1 MRLLA
6 LFAAATLA
14 ALALQTIL
22 PLAFPIRSYMP
33 HLILI
38 LSVDLGL
45 RHPSA
50 LAALL
55 AFLMGYATDALSGS
69 QIGLNAFTVTL
80 VFFISY
86 EISGRL
92 LATSDLVGAI
102 TVFAG
107 ALVNSAGSMML
118 SSDQGAL
125 WRTNATVAQRIAIQA
140 LITALLAPPVF
151 ALLRRGKL
159 LFGLPPRNARE

>member
-1 MRLLA
+1 VRLLA
-6 LFAAATLA
+6 LYVAATFA
-14 ALALQTIL
+14 ALAIQTIL
-22 PLAFPIRSYMP
+22 PFWFPIQGFVP

-50 LAALL
+50 PAALM
-55 AFLMGYATDALSGS
+55 AFAMGFATDALSGS
-69 QIGLNAFTVTL
+69 QVGLNAFTVTL
-80 VFFISY
+80 VFLVSY

-107 ALVNSAGSMML
+107 TLINALGAFLLAANPMPWSQL
-118 SSDQGAL
+118 QGA
-125 WRTNATVAQRIAIQA
+125 AGQRMLLQA
-140 LITALLAPPVF
+140 AITAVLAGPVF
-151 ALLRRGKL
+151 WLLRRGKSAL
-159 LFGLPPRNARE
+159 GLALRNARE